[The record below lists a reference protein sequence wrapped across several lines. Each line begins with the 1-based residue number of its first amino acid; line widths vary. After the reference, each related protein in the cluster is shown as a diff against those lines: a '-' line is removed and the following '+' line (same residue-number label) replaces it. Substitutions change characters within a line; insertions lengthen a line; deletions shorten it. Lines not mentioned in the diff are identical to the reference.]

1 MWNKFRLLLRQRTQ
15 LIKRIEGQKL
25 DAATLINIA
34 FAELLLCLRHQ
45 AIGAAIAIS
54 NGQAHTLTL
63 LVEQHKVH
71 APGINPN
78 AIDTNPF
85 LAHLV

>member
-1 MWNKFRLLLRQRTQ
+1 MLRQRTQ

-25 DAATLINIA
+25 DAADVDKYRVCRVVVVPAPLGHWCGYRDKQRA
-34 FAELLLCLRHQ
+34 
-45 AIGAAIAIS
+45 G
-54 NGQAHTLTL
+54 HTLTL
-63 LVEQHKVH
+63 LVEQRKVH
-71 APGINPN
+71 APGIDPN